1 MCNTY
6 VQCVGFTT
14 SPFAIVIW
22 KKPEQAM
29 QLVCKTI
36 CYDEDEVQNALDRQN
51 QGYFKQLT
59 PTVHYVGVAEVSE
72 KVS

>member
-6 VQCVGFTT
+6 VQHVGFTT

-29 QLVCKTI
+29 QLACKTI
-36 CYDEDEVQNALDRQN
+36 CYDEDEVQNALARQN
-51 QGYFKQLT
+51 QGCFKQLT
-59 PTVHYVGVAEVSE
+59 PTVHYIGEAELSQ

>member
-1 MCNTY
+1 MHSTY

-22 KKPEQAM
+22 KMPDM

-36 CYDEDEVQNALDRQN
+36 CYDEDEVQNALARQH
-51 QGYFKQLT
+51 QGFFKQLT
-59 PTVHYVGVAEVSE
+59 PTVHYVGVAEISE

>member
-1 MCNTY
+1 
-6 VQCVGFTT
+6 
-14 SPFAIVIW
+14 
-22 KKPEQAM
+22 M

-36 CYDEDEVQNALDRQN
+36 CYDEDEVQNALARQN